1 MIPAPGKKYFKGR
14 IYRRGK
20 VHPFVVWDGM
30 RDYENEPPP
39 HLFIAEGLRGRIGI
53 KQLRKKPRSTLE
65 TIVLLAGS
73 FDSIVLWTR
82 DHALYRTIVDEVTAQ
97 SNVWMN

>member
-14 IYRRGK
+14 IYR
-20 VHPFVVWDGM
+20 
-30 RDYENEPPP
+30 
-39 HLFIAEGLRGRIGI
+39 L
-53 KQLRKKPRSTLE
+53 
-65 TIVLLAGS
+65 LLAGS
-73 FDSIVLWTR
+73 FDSIVLWAR